1 MMLEPHNRPATHQLA
16 FRDLYLAVATS
27 TTLVVAIGLAAT
39 VLCGSTAAHALVAA
53 LCGAA
58 FGSVPVAVLGTG
70 AMAVLAGTPSP
81 AARSINRAWTIA
93 LVGVILAASTVG
105 VFLALALYLLYA
117 A

>member
-1 MMLEPHNRPATHQLA
+1 
-16 FRDLYLAVATS
+16 
-27 TTLVVAIGLAAT
+27 
-39 VLCGSTAAHALVAA
+39 
-53 LCGAA
+53 
-58 FGSVPVAVLGTG
+58 
-70 AMAVLAGTPSP
+70 MAVLAGTPSP